1 MTSVRVPPHKLLPFG
16 ILVDGFKYAD
26 SPNAKAYFLTHA
38 HSDHTTGLKDNWN
51 LGPIYCSEITS
62 RLIACRYPNVDPSF
76 FSPLPLSTPTPIQIG
91 PHSVTV
97 TLIDA
102 NHCPGAVQ
110 FLFSM
115 PDGTKCIHTGDFR
128 YSPLML
134 DDPHLLSFRN
144 CNAIY
149 LDTTYCS
156 PKHCFP
162 TQQESIDYVSR
173 VIKEDLE
180 VESPLQD
187 FERKTLYVIS
197 TYSIGKERILQA
209 VHQAT
214 GLPLYVS
221 DRRADILACLDDL
234 PPSSFTTDATATPI
248 HVTNWGVLGETW
260 PYFKPNFTSM
270 EELRQQYKA
279 ERVVGFVPTGW
290 LYEMKKE
297 TFSVRTKDACS
308 IHLVPYSEHSSYRE
322 LTEYVG
328 WIRPHKIIPTVGV
341 DGVDGEKN
349 CSKMLNH
356 FRNLVDETSSK
367 RKFLAS
373 FHINNSNSKGAGGGG
388 GGGGGDVERIDIND
402 DNDEVVVVA
411 VSEDDVDDHQV
422 PGPSSSNQDENKPA
436 IELQEMLLQ
445 ILGEDVPLQHAQ
457 QLMKDGNGDINRAV
471 NMHIDG
477 TVNRISS
484 GSGSSRKKKRRQSN
498 GAQGV
503 QQSIFSFFGGG
514 GGNSSEK
521 KKCKEEEKKTVQTM
535 SPTTTTTT
543 TNKQPLLSPP
553 PPPPPP
559 PSASATPKK
568 ESTTYDT
575 SREAEAAVP
584 KDFTTLPL
592 DECHPINPAPFLP
605 PPPHTSTITTTDK
618 NNQLQQSLPLPYL
631 HIARSLEAM
640 DSTTKRLRIG
650 DVLTNMFR
658 SIIACGTTKE
668 LIAAAYLVCG
678 EVAPPFHP
686 DMELSVGGS
695 TVMAA
700 VSEVTGVN
708 RRRLRELYV
717 QYGDPG
723 DVAAACRK
731 SQSVLKPPPQLTI
744 VGVYNTLVGIAG
756 MKGGGAV
763 GRRKSAV
770 AGLLRACRESSETR
784 YLVRT
789 LVRSLRVGASWRSVV
804 PALGRATLCH
814 QRSNSNG
821 GSMDVPSKV
830 ELDGVAAAAT
840 AAFQICPDL
849 SLLIEQLHAGP
860 AETIA
865 ERCKPQIGVPIKPML
880 ARPCNGFA
888 DAAKLIQKATTI
900 INHAAAAVP
909 TTQHHHHNHH
919 HQQHFL
925 AERKY
930 DGVRAQI
937 HLNASSSDH
946 KVTIFSR
953 NLEDRTK
960 SFPDVVAIIQAAV
973 QQQSPNTSIDTS
985 LTVILDA
992 ELVAVDR
999 ADNNRQR
1006 PFQELSS
1013 RSRGEVSSGNIIV
1026 DVCVYVFDMLHRGDE
1041 SLLELPLS
1049 KRREALVESVR
1060 FKEGSI
1066 QLAESSAVDVMVPTM
1081 VEQEEKE
1088 KKGGEKQIE
1097 KGEEQGNVTT
1107 KTITEP
1113 ATTSIAVL
1121 EAVLKHHLLDAC
1133 AGGTEGLILKPL
1145 NAPYEPSK
1153 RSDNWLKLKKDYCDG
1168 GEDGLGDTLDLVP
1181 IGAWWGQGRKK
1192 SWFSPFL
1199 MAVWDPE
1206 REELQSICRCMSG
1219 FSDEFYEAATA
1230 RLKERIVTQ
1239 KKPYYN
1245 TNESCAVWFDA
1256 TEVWE
1261 VRGADLQLS
1270 PVHCAGIGK
1279 VEGLGKMSGRGIGL
1293 RFPRF
1298 IKIRED
1304 KEVEEATQAEVVA
1317 DMYYK
1322 QSIFQQG
1329 GKGGGGTVGAREEG
1343 VKNQKKIQDDGE

>member
-1 MTSVRVPPHKLLPFG
+1 MKAEGWHKVVIISSLQRYSASKLNNNGLNMTSVRVPPHKLLPFG
-16 ILVDGFKYAD
+16 ILVDGFKYAEA
-26 SPNAKAYFLTHA
+26 SNAKVYFLTHA

-62 RLIACRYPNVDPSF
+62 RLVACRYPNVDPSF
-76 FSPLPLSTPTPIQIG
+76 FSPLPLNTPNPIQIG

-115 PDGTKCIHTGDFR
+115 PDGTKYIHTGDFR
-128 YSPLML
+128 YSTTML
-134 DDPHLLSFRN
+134 NDPHLLSFRN

-162 TQQESIDYVSR
+162 NQQESIDYVSR

-180 VESPLQD
+180 SLIK
-187 FERKTLYVIS
+187 RKTLYLIS
-197 TYSIGKERILQA
+197 TYGIGKERILQA

-234 PPSSFTTDATATPI
+234 PPSTFTTDATATPI

-270 EELRQQYKA
+270 EDLRQQYKA

-297 TFSVRTKDACS
+297 TFSMRTKDACS
-308 IHLVPYSEHSSYRE
+308 VHLVPYSEHSSYKE

-328 WIRPHKIIPTVGV
+328 WIRPHKVIPTVGV

-356 FRNLVDETSSK
+356 FRNLVDETSCK
-367 RKFLAS
+367 RKFLSS
-373 FHINNSNSKGAGGGG
+373 FHM
-388 GGGGGDVERIDIND
+388 EPMMQ
-402 DNDEVVVVA
+402 VA
-411 VSEDDVDDHQV
+411 VSEDDNHDQD
-422 PGPSSSNQDENKPA
+422 PDPSSSNQDKPA
-436 IELQEMLLQ
+436 IELQDMLLQ
-445 ILGEDVPLQHAQ
+445 ILGEEVSLQHVQ
-457 QLMKDGNGDINRAV
+457 QLLKCAHGSMDRAM

-477 TVNRISS
+477 TLNNS
-484 GSGSSRKKKRRQSN
+484 GKKRRQSN
-498 GAQGV
+498 GGEGV
-503 QQSIFSFFGGG
+503 QQSILTFFGEDDN
-514 GGNSSEK
+514 NSSEK
-521 KKCKEEEKKTVQTM
+521 KWKGKEEKKKVQTM
-535 SPTTTTTT
+535 SPIITATTT
-543 TNKQPLLSPP
+543 KQPFLSPP
-553 PPPPPP
+553 PPAPPP
-559 PSASATPKK
+559 PSSSTPRK
-568 ESTTYDT
+568 ERTYDT
-575 SREAEAAVP
+575 SREAIVHKGA
-584 KDFTTLPL
+584 TTLPL
-592 DECHPINPAPFLP
+592 DQYHPIDHAPFP
-605 PPPHTSTITTTDK
+605 GPHTTTGAH
-618 NNQLQQSLPLPYL
+618 NQQSSSSLIPYL

-658 SIIACGTTKE
+658 SILACGTTKE

-678 EVAPPFHP
+678 EVAPPYHP
-686 DMELSVGGS
+686 DMELSVGVS

-700 VSEVTGVN
+700 VSEVTGVT
-708 RRRLRELYV
+708 RGRLRELYV
-717 QYGDPG
+717 QFGDPG

-731 SQSVLKPPPQLTI
+731 SQSVLKPPPPLTI

-756 MKGGGAV
+756 MSGGGAV

-789 LVRSLRVGASWRSVV
+789 LVKSLRVGASWRSVV
-804 PALGRATLCH
+804 PALGRAMLCH
-814 QRSNSNG
+814 QMNHSK
-821 GSMDVPSKV
+821 DVPSKV

-888 DAAKLIQKATTI
+888 DAAKLIQKVTTGGL
-900 INHAAAAVP
+900 
-909 TTQHHHHNHH
+909 TTSTTTVSTP
-919 HQQHFL
+919 QQQQQQQQQSFL

-937 HLNASSSDH
+937 HLNASPSSDH

-953 NLEDRTK
+953 NLQDTTK
-960 SFPDVVAIIQAAV
+960 SFPDVVATIQEAV
-973 QQQSPNTSIDTS
+973 QSSSSS
-985 LTVILDA
+985 LLSVILDA

-999 ADNNRQR
+999 GENNRQR
-1006 PFQELSS
+1006 SFQELSS
-1013 RSRGEVSSGNIIV
+1013 RSRGQVSVGTITV

-1041 SLLELPLS
+1041 SLLHLPLS
-1049 KRREALVESVR
+1049 KRRQALVESVR
-1060 FKEGSI
+1060 FKEGYI
-1066 QLAESSAVDVMVPTM
+1066 QMAESRIVDLGLMMASTVL
-1081 VEQEEKE
+1081 EQE
-1088 KKGGEKQIE
+1088 GGEIE
-1097 KGEEQGNVTT
+1097 EEGADIATMTAATSST
-1107 KTITEP
+1107 KIS
-1113 ATTSIAVL
+1113 TSTSTVAL
-1121 EAVLKHHLLDAC
+1121 EGVLKHHLLDAC
-1133 AGGTEGLILKPL
+1133 ANGTEGLILKPL

-1153 RSDNWLKLKKDYCDG
+1153 RSDYWLKLKKDYCGG
-1168 GEDGLGDTLDLVP
+1168 GEDGLGDSLDLVP

-1219 FSDEFYEAATA
+1219 FSDEFYKAATA
-1230 RLKERIVTQ
+1230 RLKEKIIPQ

-1261 VRGADLQLS
+1261 IRGADLQVS
-1270 PVHCAGIGK
+1270 PVHCAGMGK
-1279 VEGLGKMSGRGIGL
+1279 LEGKMSGRGIGL

-1304 KEVEEATQAEVVA
+1304 KEVEDATQAEVVA
-1317 DMYYK
+1317 DMYFR
-1322 QSIFQQG
+1322 QSIFLG
-1329 GKGGGGTVGAREEG
+1329 RGEGGGAMEERG
-1343 VKNQKKIQDDGE
+1343 ESLKILEANAE

>member
-1 MTSVRVPPHKLLPFG
+1 M
-16 ILVDGFKYAD
+16 
-26 SPNAKAYFLTHA
+26 
-38 HSDHTTGLKDNWN
+38 
-51 LGPIYCSEITS
+51 
-62 RLIACRYPNVDPSF
+62 
-76 FSPLPLSTPTPIQIG
+76 
-91 PHSVTV
+91 
-97 TLIDA
+97 
-102 NHCPGAVQ
+102 
-110 FLFSM
+110 
-115 PDGTKCIHTGDFR
+115 
-128 YSPLML
+128 
-134 DDPHLLSFRN
+134 
-144 CNAIY
+144 
-149 LDTTYCS
+149 
-156 PKHCFP
+156 
-162 TQQESIDYVSR
+162 
-173 VIKEDLE
+173 ED
-180 VESPLQD
+180 
-187 FERKTLYVIS
+187 
-197 TYSIGKERILQA
+197 
-209 VHQAT
+209 
-214 GLPLYVS
+214 
-221 DRRADILACLDDL
+221 
-234 PPSSFTTDATATPI
+234 
-248 HVTNWGVLGETW
+248 
-260 PYFKPNFTSM
+260 
-270 EELRQQYKA
+270 LRQQYKA

-297 TFSVRTKDACS
+297 TFSMRTKDACS
-308 IHLVPYSEHSSYRE
+308 VHLVPYSEHSSYKE

-328 WIRPHKIIPTVGV
+328 WIRPHKVIPTVGV

-373 FHINNSNSKGAGGGG
+373 FHMEPMMK
-388 GGGGGDVERIDIND
+388 
-402 DNDEVVVVA
+402 VA
-411 VSEDDVDDHQV
+411 VSEDDNHDQD
-422 PGPSSSNQDENKPA
+422 PGPSTSNQDKPA
-436 IELQEMLLQ
+436 IELQDMLLQ
-445 ILGEDVPLQHAQ
+445 ILGEEVSLQHVQ
-457 QLMKDGNGDINRAV
+457 QLLKCARGSIDRAM

-477 TVNRISS
+477 TLNNS
-484 GSGSSRKKKRRQSN
+484 GKKRRQSN
-498 GAQGV
+498 GGEGV
-503 QQSIFSFFGGG
+503 QQSILTFFGEDDN
-514 GGNSSEK
+514 NSSEK
-521 KKCKEEEKKTVQTM
+521 KWKGKEEKKVQTM
-535 SPTTTTTT
+535 SPIITATTT
-543 TNKQPLLSPP
+543 KQPFLSPP
-553 PPPPPP
+553 PPAPP
-559 PSASATPKK
+559 PSSSSTPRK
-568 ESTTYDT
+568 ERTYDT
-575 SREAEAAVP
+575 SREAIVHKGA
-584 KDFTTLPL
+584 TTLPL
-592 DECHPINPAPFLP
+592 DQYHPIDHAPFP
-605 PPPHTSTITTTDK
+605 GPHTTTGAH
-618 NNQLQQSLPLPYL
+618 NQQSSSSLIPYL

-658 SIIACGTTKE
+658 SILACGTTKE
-668 LIAAAYLVCG
+668 LVAAAYLVCG
-678 EVAPPFHP
+678 EVAPPYHP

-700 VSEVTGVN
+700 VSEVTGVT
-708 RRRLRELYV
+708 RGRLRELYV

-731 SQSVLKPPPQLTI
+731 SQSVLKPPPPMTI

-756 MKGGGAV
+756 MTGGGAV

-804 PALGRATLCH
+804 PALGRAILCH
-814 QRSNSNG
+814 QRSDGNG
-821 GSMDVPSKV
+821 GSNDVPSKV
-830 ELDGVAAAAT
+830 ELDGVSAAAT

-880 ARPCNGFA
+880 ARPCDGFA
-888 DAAKLIQKATTI
+888 DAAKLIQKATT
-900 INHAAAAVP
+900 
-909 TTQHHHHNHH
+909 TTATHHHHHH
-919 HQQHFL
+919 HHYQHQQSFL

-953 NLEDRTK
+953 NLEDRTN
-960 SFPDVVAIIQAAV
+960 SFPDVVAIVQAAV
-973 QQQSPNTSIDTS
+973 QQSSNTALERS
-985 LTVILDA
+985 LSVILDA

-1013 RSRGEVSSGNIIV
+1013 RPRGEVSSGNITV

-1060 FKEGSI
+1060 FKEGFI

-1081 VEQEEKE
+1081 VELEEKE
-1088 KKGGEKQIE
+1088 KKGGEKQVEEGE
-1097 KGEEQGNVTT
+1097 KEGIVTT
-1107 KTITEP
+1107 MTITAP
-1113 ATTSIAVL
+1113 TTTSIAVL

-1153 RSDNWLKLKKDYCDG
+1153 RSDNWLKLKKDYCGG
-1168 GEDGLGDTLDLVP
+1168 GEDELGDSLDLVP

-1192 SWFSPFL
+1192 NWFSPFL

-1219 FSDEFYEAATA
+1219 FSDEFYKAATA
-1230 RLKERIVTQ
+1230 RLKERIITQ

-1261 VRGADLQLS
+1261 IRGADLQLS

-1304 KEVEEATQAEVVA
+1304 KEVEEATQAEVVV
-1317 DMYYK
+1317 DMYCG

-1329 GKGGGGTVGAREEG
+1329 GKGGGVTVEQEEKG
-1343 VKNQKKIQDDGE
+1343 EKSEKNTG